1 MSERAAPISSL
12 DRALSRVG
20 DRWSL
25 LLVESLRRAPLRFSE
40 LSEQVSGVAPNIL
53 TARLRRLEADGILT
67 AVRYQDRPA
76 RFRYELTEIGQQL
89 GDALDVLASWGA
101 RHAGAERTQ
110 DAAFH
115 PPCGTA
121 LESRPWC
128 PTCERI
134 PAQDEVIWL

>member
-1 MSERAAPISSL
+1 MANEIFIFIKIGQSL
-12 DRALSRVG
+12 EWDFQCQLPWFALQNLKMLNRY
-20 DRWSL
+20 R
-25 LLVESLRRAPLRFSE
+25 P
-40 LSEQVSGVAPNIL
+40 QVVRCCCSPNIL